1 MSFLVAVNVTGN
13 LCKATAKSPPMK
25 PDVNHEDNPL
35 IKVSNCDAAE
45 FNFTINSTG
54 KGLVSYYI
62 LHILCHFNQVVLC
75 FIFQTSNI

>member
-25 PDVNHEDNPL
+25 PNVNHEDNPL

-45 FNFTINSTG
+45 VNFTINSTG
-54 KGLVSYYI
+54 RVS
-62 LHILCHFNQVVLC
+62 VVLFVILILLNKVAKW
-75 FIFQTSNI
+75 FIF

>member
-25 PDVNHEDNPL
+25 PNVNHEDNPL

-45 FNFTINSTG
+45 VNFTINSTG
-54 KGLVSYYI
+54 KGQCCI
-62 LHILCHFNQVVLC
+62 ICHFNIIKQ
-75 FIFQTSNI
+75 SS